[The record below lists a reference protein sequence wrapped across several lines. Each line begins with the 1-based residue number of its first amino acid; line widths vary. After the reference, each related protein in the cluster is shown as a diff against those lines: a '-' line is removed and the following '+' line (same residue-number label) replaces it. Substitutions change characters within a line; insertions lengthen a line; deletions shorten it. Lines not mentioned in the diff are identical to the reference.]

1 MNTSL
6 KQIGQKWLIWMAKN
20 PKKFYAYS
28 MVFLAIS
35 FMSSLLQGIFF
46 PSETIFRIKPPVLY
60 SQNQTTKNQTISQEK
75 DMEKIVN
82 ELKALK
88 IKRDRN
94 ALQKQDSL
102 RIEYLYNQYQQLK
115 NK

>member
-6 KQIGQKWLIWMAKN
+6 KQIGQKWLIWMTKN
-20 PKKFYAYS
+20 PKKFYVS
-28 MVFLAIS
+28 CVIFLSVSFLASMI
-35 FMSSLLQGIFF
+35 QGIFF
-46 PSETIFRIKPPVLY
+46 PSETIFRIKPPILY
-60 SQNQTTKNQTISQEK
+60 SQNQPTKKQTISQEK

-82 ELKALK
+82 ELKGLK

-115 NK
+115 K